1 MLSSHSCEESS
12 KMESKSGLPETLI
25 SNFNEIVTPY
35 NTCVIIYTGII
46 LILGIYSKAEAHFD

>member
-1 MLSSHSCEESS
+1 MD
-12 KMESKSGLPETLI
+12 SKSGLPETLI
-25 SNFNEIVTPY
+25 SNFKEIVTPD